1 MERIMTFLLTETSRL
16 DSYLQLIGVSLLFLF
31 ILAITYF
38 TTRFIGGIKLGQV
51 KNSNFKVIET
61 FKITQNKFLQ
71 LVQIGE
77 KYIVLAISKD
87 DIRMIAELT
96 KDEIMQQDEIT
107 MKKQNFSEIFN
118 LVVNKQKLKNKID
131 DNNKDQ

>member
-1 MERIMTFLLTETSRL
+1 MTFLLTETSRL